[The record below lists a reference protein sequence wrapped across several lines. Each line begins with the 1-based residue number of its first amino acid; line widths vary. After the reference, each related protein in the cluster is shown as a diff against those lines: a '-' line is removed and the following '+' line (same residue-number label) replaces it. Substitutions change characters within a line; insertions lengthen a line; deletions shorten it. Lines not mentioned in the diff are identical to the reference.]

1 MIKPQPAGAI
11 MPNFEDLKHIAKG
24 DITSRITKK
33 LNRLLTDQQFVD
45 QMRDYYFEP
54 VLNEDGEEERYV
66 FTNPFNNKSFMFKWD
81 PFRSKPILIG
91 DDHDDETLQE
101 FHNALVHLVAKQRE
115 LKRKQ
120 TKQFLD
126 FFEDDLHLKVI
137 LEIPES
143 ESGDEIDLRAT
154 PYELE
159 VMSGRKFHRKIKLS
173 ASISP
178 ISGKATF
185 HPEDNILEITFR
197 KSPRLSR
204 KRKIRIRNPPL

>member
-1 MIKPQPAGAI
+1 
-11 MPNFEDLKHIAKG
+11 MPDFFEDLKQLATG
-24 DITSRITKK
+24 DIQSRITKK
-33 LNRLLTDQQFVD
+33 LNHLLTDQDFVD

-66 FTNPFNNKSFMFKWD
+66 FTNPFNDKSFTFKWD
-81 PFRSKPILIG
+81 PIHGKPILIG
-91 DDHDDETLQE
+91 DDHDEETLKE
-101 FHNALVHLVAKQRE
+101 FHNALEHLVDKQRE

-126 FFEDDLHLKVI
+126 FFEDDQHLKVI
-137 LEIPES
+137 IEIPES
-143 ESGDEIDLRAT
+143 ESGDDIDLRAT

-159 VMSGRKFHRKIKLS
+159 VMSGRKFHRKIKLN

-197 KSPRLSR
+197 KSPRLSK
-204 KRKIRIRNPPL
+204 KRKIKIRKSPQ

>member
-1 MIKPQPAGAI
+1 
-11 MPNFEDLKHIAKG
+11 MPDFLEDLKNLAAATG
-24 DITSRITKK
+24 DVTSRITKK
-33 LNRLLTDQQFVD
+33 LNRLLADQQFVD

-54 VLNEDGEEERYV
+54 VLNEDGEEEKYV
-66 FTNPFNNKSFMFKWD
+66 FTNPFNNKAFTFKWD
-81 PFRSKPILIG
+81 PIHGKPVLIG
-91 DDHDDETLQE
+91 EEHDEETLEE
-101 FHNALVHLVAKQRE
+101 FHNALEHLVAKQRE
-115 LKRKQ
+115 HKRKQ

-143 ESGDEIDLRAT
+143 ESGDDIDVRAT

-185 HPEDNILEITFR
+185 HPEENILEITFR

-204 KRKIRIRNPPL
+204 KRKIKIRKSPQ